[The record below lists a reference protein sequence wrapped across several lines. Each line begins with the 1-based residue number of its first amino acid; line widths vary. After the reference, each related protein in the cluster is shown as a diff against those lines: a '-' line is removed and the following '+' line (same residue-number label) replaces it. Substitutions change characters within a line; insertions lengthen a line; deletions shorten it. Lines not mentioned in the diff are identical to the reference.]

1 MKKIFFIVSI
11 TLATITAFSCSN
23 DETETANNDH
33 SATEAKQ
40 IVNLQKLQND
50 MANLTKE
57 WQTKQPLAITRSEKN
72 SNFTNNMTNSISIT
86 GADLAGAFIG
96 ANIGGIGALVG
107 GALASGVAYWER
119 ERYGNKGFAFS
130 TIVPNNTIIFK
141 DKSTATMIDSIGYYH
156 NKILMNIGEKRLADA
171 EIEDIE
177 ELIINSAI
185 EVTGNTTDFNK
196 PELRNNEC
204 TIFFI
209 KNISRL
215 NAAKTTDDFCKILSE
230 SNQISKEEI
239 NIIKTYIDGL
249 ATIDNTNGEYTKAV
263 INTIDNSDINPE
275 TATSLKNSVLVGNAS
290 QKLWVETTTTN
301 PE

>member
-1 MKKIFFIVSI
+1 MKKLFFIVSI
-11 TLATITAFSCSN
+11 ALATITAFSCSN
-23 DETETANNDH
+23 DETETVNNEH

-40 IVNLQKLQND
+40 MKNLQKLQND

-57 WQTKQPLAITRSEKN
+57 WQTRQPLAITRSEQN
-72 SNFTNNMTNSISIT
+72 SNITNKMTNSISIT
-86 GADLAGAFIG
+86 GADLGGAFIG
-96 ANIGGIGALVG
+96 ARFGIAGAIIG

-119 ERYGNKGFAFS
+119 EKYGDRGFLF
-130 TIVPNNTIIFK
+130 NTIIPNNNIIFE
-141 DKSTATMIDSIGYYH
+141 DKNTAKMIDSIGYYH
-156 NKILMNIGEKRLADA
+156 NKILMNIGEKRLADVA
-171 EIEDIE
+171 IEDME

-185 EVTGNTTDFNK
+185 EVTGNKTDFNK
-196 PELRNNEC
+196 PELRNNKC
-204 TIFFI
+204 TKFFI

-215 NAAKTTDDFCKILSE
+215 NAAKTTDDYCKILSE

>member
-1 MKKIFFIVSI
+1 MKKLFFIVSI
-11 TLATITAFSCSN
+11 ALATITAFSCSN

-33 SATEAKQ
+33 SATETKQ
-40 IVNLQKLQND
+40 IENLQKLQND
-50 MANLTKE
+50 MANLNKE
-57 WQTKQPLAITRSEKN
+57 WQTRQPLAITRSEQN
-72 SNFTNNMTNSISIT
+72 SNITNRMTNSISIT

-96 ANIGGIGALVG
+96 AHFGGFGALVG

-119 ERYGNKGFAFS
+119 ERYGNKGFTFG
-130 TIVPNNTIIFK
+130 TVVPNNTIIFE

-156 NKILMNIGEKRLADA
+156 NKILMNIGEKRLADVA
-171 EIEDIE
+171 IEDME

-185 EVTGNTTDFNK
+185 EVIGNTPDFNK

-215 NAAKTTDDFCKILSE
+215 NAAKTTDEYCKILSE
-230 SNQISKEEI
+230 SNQISKEEM

-249 ATIDNTNGEYTKAV
+249 ATIDNTNGEYTRAV

-290 QKLWVETTTTN
+290 QKLWVETTTTS